1 MVAIKIVKPFL
12 TSGQSFPIQLMRAT
26 RGDVTLT
33 FKVGSRSRDFG
44 VDDGPTEASVTLT
57 ISGGAPKPFE
67 VTGWGTASKGS
78 IITMTVTTPEGE
90 KDFDSATVGL

>member
-12 TSGQSFPIQLMRAT
+12 TSGSPFPIQVMRAT

-33 FKVGSRSRDFG
+33 LKVGNRSRDFG
-44 VDDGPTEASVTLT
+44 VDGSPPGASITLRV
-57 ISGGAPKPFE
+57 SGGAPRNFQ
-67 VTGWGTASKGS
+67 VTDWGSASKGS
-78 IITMTVTTPEGE
+78 VVTMTATTPEGA